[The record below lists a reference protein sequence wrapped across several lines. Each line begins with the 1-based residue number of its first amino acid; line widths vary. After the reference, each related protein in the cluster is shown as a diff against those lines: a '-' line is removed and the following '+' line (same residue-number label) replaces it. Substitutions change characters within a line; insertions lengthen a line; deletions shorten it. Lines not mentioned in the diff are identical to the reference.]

1 MAASLLRNCKVATM
15 QPQQLP
21 YGLIPDC
28 AIAIDGREIKW
39 VGPESE
45 LPRELSDSPSVDLS
59 SALVTPGLIDCHT
72 HAVFAGNRA
81 REFEMR
87 LGGTDYSEIAR
98 KGGGILSTMN
108 ATRDASEGELV
119 EQSLPRLDAFI
130 AEGITTVEIKS
141 GYGLS
146 VESEL
151 KMLRA
156 ARRLG
161 KLRNVSVVTSWLA
174 AHAVP
179 PEYLGRPDDYI
190 DEVAISGLVLAH
202 EHGLVDAVD
211 GFCEN
216 IAFDAAQISRLF
228 DQARTL
234 GIPVKLHS
242 EQLSNMGGTKLAAGF
257 DALSADHLE
266 YLDIEGVEAMAASG
280 TVAVLLPGAYYTL
293 RGERMP
299 PVTELRS
306 AGVPVAVASDG
317 NPGSSPMFS
326 ILLAMNMACTLFRLT
341 PEEALAGTTRNAALA
356 LGLGADRGTIEAGK
370 RADLAIWDVEH
381 PAELSYRIG
390 FNSLK
395 QRMIGGVLC

>member
-1 MAASLLRNCKVATM
+1 MASSLLHNCKVATM
-15 QPQQLP
+15 QPQRLP
-21 YGLIPDC
+21 YGLMPDC

-45 LPRELSDSPSVDLS
+45 LPREFSDAPSVDLS
-59 SALVTPGLIDCHT
+59 GTLVTPGLIDCHT

-81 REFEMR
+81 REFEVR
-87 LGGTDYSEIAR
+87 LGGADYSEIAR

-108 ATRDASEGELV
+108 ATRDASEDELV
-119 EQSLPRLDAFI
+119 EQSLPRLDALI

-161 KLRNVSVVTSWLA
+161 KLRHVSVVTSWLA

-190 DEVAISGLVLAH
+190 DEVAIPGLVFAH

-216 IAFDAAQISRLF
+216 IAFDTAQISRLF
-228 DQARTL
+228 DQAKRL

-299 PVTELRS
+299 PVRELRS

-356 LGLGADRGTIEAGK
+356 LGLAADRGTIEAGK
-370 RADLAIWDVEH
+370 RADLAVWDVEH

-395 QRMIGGVLC
+395 QCMIGGELC